1 MFEKI
6 LIGLFTGLVGLWL
19 GHRLRLGGESAS
31 KRQRFRSYLEV
42 LRAKIDSKA
51 ASDFVFSPEMREASK
66 LDTEVLEVRHH
77 IPRRLVH
84 RFDKAVA
91 DYKAARFDQ
100 WAGPDQKRQQERDAT
115 NENAKRTLID
125 SLDRLSR
132 CAWWMA

>member
-31 KRQRFRSYLEV
+31 KRQRFRSYLDV
-42 LRAKIDSKA
+42 LRAKIDAKGA
-51 ASDFVFSPEMREASK
+51 CDFVFNSELREASK
-66 LDTEVLEVRHH
+66 LDAEALEVRHF

-84 RFDKAVA
+84 RFDTAIS

-100 WAGPDQKRQQERDAT
+100 WAGLDQKRQQERDVT
-115 NENAKRTLID
+115 NEKSKEKLI
-125 SLDRLSR
+125 SNLDKLHR